1 MNKLNNNE
9 IADSKEFFLLNI
21 TSFTLVINLCGSWF
35 PKHKKCV
42 VPIFGA
48 ITKAITIKL
57 VST

>member
-9 IADSKEFFLLNI
+9 IADSKEFIEYNQLHFGN
-21 TSFTLVINLCGSWF
+21 
-35 PKHKKCV
+35 KCV